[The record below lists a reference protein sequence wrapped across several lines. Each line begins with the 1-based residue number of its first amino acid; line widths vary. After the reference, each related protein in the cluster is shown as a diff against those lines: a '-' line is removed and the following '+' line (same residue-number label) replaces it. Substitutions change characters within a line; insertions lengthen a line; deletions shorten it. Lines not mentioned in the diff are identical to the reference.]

1 MLVVI
6 NECIFRSIETNVYLS
21 HANLVKAMA
30 AFLNEEFILK
40 CVRTKKVVIILLIV
54 KNLSLLSRWSDEAR
68 HEWRS
73 LNLVN
78 MCLNATRIIEE
89 QLGEKREGNEEK
101 AVREI
106 ILNAYYAIGNV
117 ADDKEIEV
125 VSKSKPLVVQY
136 MLSELDTVEK
146 LFSKD
151 MLIDKEHIPFMN
163 EDRSVSYLKS
173 SYLSRI
179 TTPNLIGLTRFAV
192 KNLVFLHQY
201 NVSNFL
207 SKMTF

>member
-1 MLVVI
+1 MDQRKFSIFYNLLVVI

-30 AFLNEEFILK
+30 AFLNEQFIIK
-40 CVRTKKVVIILLIV
+40 CVRTKKIVIILLIV

-68 HEWRS
+68 HEWKS
-73 LNLVN
+73 LNLVDV
-78 MCLNATRIIEE
+78 CLNATRIIDE
-89 QLGEKREGNEEK
+89 QLGEKKDEHDVK
-101 AVREI
+101 AVKEI

-117 ADDKEIEV
+117 ADDKEIEAVSRDRPIV
-125 VSKSKPLVVQY
+125 VEC

-151 MLIDKEHIPFMN
+151 KLIEKEHMPFMN
-163 EDRSVSYLKS
+163 EDKSVSYLKS

-192 KNLVFLHQY
+192 
-201 NVSNFL
+201 NV
-207 SKMTF
+207 